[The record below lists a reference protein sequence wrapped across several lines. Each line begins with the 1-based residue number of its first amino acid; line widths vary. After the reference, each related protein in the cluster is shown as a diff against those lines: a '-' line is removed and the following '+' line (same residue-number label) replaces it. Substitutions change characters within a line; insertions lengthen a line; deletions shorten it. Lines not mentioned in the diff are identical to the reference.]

1 MNWFYNLGIAK
12 KLIYSFLVVSV
23 ISALMS
29 IYAIFNF
36 KSLAAKDE
44 YMFNKGVKSI
54 EDIGWMMTRFEK
66 VNFILLEQSTTT
78 DKAYAERKLT
88 EFKAIS
94 AQNGEN
100 LKSYEAN
107 IDGAE
112 EKQLHAA
119 FVEARK
125 VYVDF
130 AKKVLSLNAEGRSD
144 EAKNEI
150 TNNLAKISDDYRGAI
165 IALYNYNIENSKK
178 IQNENS
184 NTASSTILL
193 MIIISVVALGLSV
206 SLGLFLAKN
215 IKTPIQKVLEMAK
228 EMMLGHTKARV
239 NLNTDD
245 ELGQMGKT
253 LDEFVRQIDHNLV
266 GSLKRIAEG
275 DVSFT
280 LELHDKDDEITP
292 AVNKVLEN
300 INALITE
307 SDMLTKAA
315 VEGKLS
321 VRGNES
327 KFNGGY
333 KEIVQ
338 GVNKTLDAL
347 IQPLNV
353 AAEYVDRISKGD
365 IPKVITDTYKGDFNE
380 LKNNLNLCINAIN
393 ALIEDANMLSNAAV
407 AGHLSVRADA
417 IKHTGDYRKIING
430 VNSTLD
436 AVIGPLNVAAEYVDR
451 ISKGDIPKK
460 IQENYNGDFMEIKNN
475 LNLCIDAVN
484 ALIEDAKYLSTAAV
498 EGNLSARA
506 DASKHSGN
514 FRQIIEGVND
524 TLNSV
529 INPLNVAADYVVQ
542 IGRGEIPKK
551 ITDEYKGDFNTLKN
565 SINNCIDGLNG
576 LTEAAEI
583 LGKMS
588 FNDYSKNIT
597 GKYQGIYGEIANS
610 VNLVLTRLSHTIDII
625 EEVAAGDMKELDS
638 LKAIGKRSENDR
650 LMPSIIKM
658 MESIKSLI
666 EDISKLTVAT
676 EAGQL
681 SVRSDENKHT
691 GDYKVVIAGVNKTLD
706 MVINPLNVAA
716 EYVNRISK
724 GDIPMKITDKYNGDF
739 NTLKNN
745 LNTCIDA
752 INNLVSDADALAKAA
767 IEGRLS
773 TRADVNKHGGDFRK
787 IVEGVNSTLDAV
799 IIPINEGVQA
809 MEKMATGDFTVRIQS
824 DYKGDHQLIKNNLNT
839 VAEAL
844 CAALT
849 DVNEA
854 AAATASASTQIS
866 SSTEELAAGSQEQS
880 QQTLEVAGAV
890 EEMTKTIYESSK
902 NAVTASELSNLAT
915 KSAGN
920 GMEKIEATKD
930 GIRRIV
936 SSAQTTAQ
944 IIASL
949 AKKSDQIGEIS
960 QVIDDIADQT
970 NLLALNAAIE
980 AARAGEQGRGFAVVA
995 DEVRKLAE
1003 RTTKATK
1010 EIADTIKEIQREAT
1024 NADKSMAE
1032 AQESVMEGMELTEKV
1047 GEALLEIKDS
1057 TIKVADVINQ
1067 VAAATEEQSSAAEQ
1081 ISKNVEAI
1089 SSVTQESASGTQQIA
1104 HASEDL
1110 NRLTLNLQELIAKF
1124 KITEGI
1130 NRMSAQR
1137 SIGDK
1142 RENRYLG
1149 HR

>member
-1 MNWFYNLGIAK
+1 MNWFNNLGIAK
-12 KLIYSFLVVSV
+12 KLIYSFLAVSV

-29 IYAIFNF
+29 LYAIFNF
-36 KSLAAKDE
+36 KSLAEKDR
-44 YMFNKGVKSI
+44 YMFDKGVKSI
-54 EDIGWMMTRFEK
+54 ENIGWMMARYEK
-66 VNFILLEQSTTT
+66 INFILLEQATTT
-78 DKAYAERKLT
+78 DKAYAEKKLA
-88 EFKAIS
+88 EFKEAS
-94 AQNGEN
+94 GQNGVN
-100 LKSYEAN
+100 LKDYEGS
-107 IDGAE
+107 IVSDE
-112 EKQLHAA
+112 EKKLHAS

-130 AKKVLSLNAEGRSD
+130 AKKVLQLNAEGKSA
-144 EAKNEI
+144 EAKYELN
-150 TNNLAKISDDYRGAI
+150 TNLEKISTDYRNGI
-165 IALYNYNIENSKK
+165 TALYNYNIENSNK
-178 IQNENS
+178 IKEENS
-184 NTASSTILL
+184 ATASSTIIL
-193 MIIISVVALGLSV
+193 MIIISLLAVGLSI
-206 SLGLFLAKN
+206 SLGVYIAQK
-215 IKTPIQKVLEMAK
+215 IKAPIQKVLEMAR
-228 EMMLGHTKARV
+228 EMMKGHTKARV
-239 NLNTDD
+239 NLDTED

-253 LDEFVRQIDHNLV
+253 LDEFVAQVDNAIV
-266 GSLKRIAEG
+266 GALKRIADG
-275 DVSFT
+275 DVKFT
-280 LELHDKDDEITP
+280 CPLFDKDDEIAP
-292 AVNKVLEN
+292 ALNKVLEN
-300 INALITE
+300 INALIAE
-307 SDMLTKAA
+307 SEMLTKAA

-333 KEIVQ
+333 KEIVK
-338 GVNKTLDAL
+338 GVNSTLDAL
-347 IQPLNV
+347 IKPLNV

-365 IPKVITDTYKGDFNE
+365 IPKVITDTYNGDFNE

-393 ALIEDANMLSNAAV
+393 ALIEDANKLSDAAV

-417 IKHTGDYRKIING
+417 MKHTGDYRRIING

-475 LNLCIDAVN
+475 LNLCIDSVN
-484 ALIEDAKYLSTAAV
+484 ALVDDAKYLSTAAV
-498 EGNLSARA
+498 EGNLDARA
-506 DASKHSGN
+506 DANKHSGN

-529 INPLNVAADYVVQ
+529 INPLNVAADYIVQ
-542 IGRGEIPKK
+542 IGKGEIPKK
-551 ITDEYKGDFNTLKN
+551 ITDEYKGDFNKLKS

-576 LTEAAEI
+576 LTEASVI

-588 FNDYSKNIT
+588 FNDYSTNIT

-610 VNLVLTRLSHTIDII
+610 VNLVLTRLSHTIGLI
-625 EEVAAGDMKELDS
+625 EEVANGDMGELES
-638 LKAIGKRSENDR
+638 LKKIGKRSENDR
-650 LMPSIIKM
+650 LMPSMIKM

-666 EDISKLTVAT
+666 EDINKLTVAT

-681 SVRSDENKHT
+681 SVRADVTKHN
-691 GDYKVVIAGVNKTLD
+691 GDYRAVIAGVNKTLD
-706 MVINPLNVAA
+706 TVIDPLKMAA

-724 GDIPMKITDKYNGDF
+724 GDIPVKITEQYNGDF

-745 LNTCIDA
+745 LNICIDA
-752 INNLVSDADALAKAA
+752 INNLVLDVNALSQAA
-767 IEGRLS
+767 IEGKLS
-773 TRADVNKHGGDFRK
+773 TRADVTKHGGDFRR

-799 IIPINEGVQA
+799 IIPIKEGVAA

-839 VAEAL
+839 VAESL

-902 NAVTASELSNLAT
+902 NAITASELSNAAT
-915 KSAGN
+915 KSAAN
-920 GMEKIEATKD
+920 GMEKIDATKE

-1024 NADKSMAE
+1024 NADKSMSE
-1032 AQESVMEGMELTEKV
+1032 AQESVKEGMDLTEKV
-1047 GEALLEIKDS
+1047 GEALLEIKES
-1057 TIKVADVINQ
+1057 SIKVADVINQ
-1067 VAAATEEQSSAAEQ
+1067 VAAATEQQSSAAEQ

-1137 SIGDK
+1137 SIGGK
-1142 RENRYLG
+1142 KESRYLG
-1149 HR
+1149 H